1 MIFLIILIYNRGI
14 RTFFCNR
21 SQKLFIV
28 IVECIAVCEDI
39 TLLSASGMLKVEK
52 SVSVSNAFDFHS
64 RMITHKQEE
73 VEVCPSDNLEA
84 TFLFLNLAISPLF
97 LRKLVTLENKLIWA
111 GGKLPEENKIVM
123 GMKIL
128 IIHDTKVRVFF
139 DVRKKDLFIS
149 ILDSIALSEDVPLVA
164 AGLLFNVLK
173 RKLITQGYIPRILVT
188 EGPSSVDCSGIQ
200 DYEVCTLESLH
211 SIFLFLGL
219 DISPQLIKRLGEVL
233 I

>member
-52 SVSVSNAFDFHS
+52 SVSNSFDFHS

-73 VEVCPSDNLEA
+73 VEVCPLDNLEA

-173 RKLITQGYIPRILVT
+173 RKFITQGYIPRILVT
-188 EGPSSVDCSGIQ
+188 EGVGCSGIQ

>member
-1 MIFLIILIYNRGI
+1 
-14 RTFFCNR
+14 
-21 SQKLFIV
+21 
-28 IVECIAVCEDI
+28 
-39 TLLSASGMLKVEK
+39 
-52 SVSVSNAFDFHS
+52 
-64 RMITHKQEE
+64 MITHKQEE
-73 VEVCPSDNLEA
+73 VEVCPLDNLEA

-173 RKLITQGYIPRILVT
+173 RKFITQGYIPRILVT
-188 EGPSSVDCSGIQ
+188 EGVGCSGIQ